1 MTGIELLDTYSK
13 AAVVVKQWFLEQ
25 MLEGLKDENL
35 PEDFKKYVR
44 EQDIT
49 NDKIGK
55 LIDASPRA
63 LYDVFDDHKII
74 IDITYFQ
81 GPKFWFSINCNVDDA
96 KFDTR
101 KDCEKAAIEQ
111 AFKLLNEKL

>member
-1 MTGIELLDTYSK
+1 MTGLELLEAYPK
-13 AAVVVKQWFLEQ
+13 AGQVIKQWFLER
-25 MLEGLKDENL
+25 MLEGLKDDNL
-35 PEDFKKYVR
+35 PEDFKKFVR

-49 NDKIGK
+49 NDTVGK
-55 LIDASPRA
+55 LIGASPRN
-63 LYDVFDDHKII
+63 LFDVFDDHKVI

-96 KFDTR
+96 KFETR

>member
-1 MTGIELLDTYSK
+1 MTGTELLETYPK
-13 AAVVVKQWFLEQ
+13 AAVVVKQWFLDK
-25 MLEGLKDENL
+25 MLEGLRDENL

-49 NDKIGK
+49 NDKVGK

-63 LYDVFDDHKII
+63 LYDVFDDHKLYIN
-74 IDITYFQ
+74 IDMTAGQ
-81 GPKFWFSINCNVDDA
+81 WRWEVGSSIENATCSS
-96 KFDTR
+96 R
-101 KDCEKAAIEQ
+101 KEAEKAAIEQ